1 MKWASVLTE
10 GEKLQPV
17 LEQGAAQLLEAL
29 QGFPDLVLVF
39 VSARFRD
46 HYPVVSDT
54 LLPRLDNPLLL
65 GCSAGGVIAAGRELE
80 QRPGVALVGASLP
93 GVRLRGFYLDDGVQA
108 RMLAGLENWSD
119 LLGVDATGQP
129 AFVLIPEP
137 FSCDASAYLHGLD
150 LAYPDA
156 AKIGGLA
163 SGGDGPGAHALF
175 LNEHCHRGGLV
186 GLALSG
192 NLRMDTVVAQGC
204 RPIGEPMFVTRAE
217 RDMLLGLDGE
227 TPLAILRRL
236 VGRLDPRD
244 RQLATQALFL
254 GIAMRGERHE
264 YRQGDFLIRNLVG
277 LDPDSGALA
286 VGGVPQENSV
296 VQFHV
301 RDARTSSE
309 DLHALLT
316 PLQSSTP
323 AGALLFSCLGRGE
336 GLYGESNHDSEM
348 FRRRLGPVPL
358 GGFFC
363 NGEIGPVHGS
373 TFLHGYTSAF
383 GLFRPRD
390 DHPPANS
397 P

>member
-264 YRQGDFLIRNLVG
+264 YRQGDFLSRNLVG

-397 P
+397 L